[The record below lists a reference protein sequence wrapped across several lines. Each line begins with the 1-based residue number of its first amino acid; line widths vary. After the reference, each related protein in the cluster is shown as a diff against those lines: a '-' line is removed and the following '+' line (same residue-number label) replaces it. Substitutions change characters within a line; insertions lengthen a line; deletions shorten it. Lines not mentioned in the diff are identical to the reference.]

1 MSVQKN
7 HTVTIEAAPTYLFHR
22 SGMKNQDSHAE
33 YGCLLRV
40 PKDLIPFYSVFE
52 VFIINVVSSSTRCV
66 RVTILLLLKKRTDA
80 TMTKLRVRR
89 SNGAEGFFDARK
101 EESRGNDGRA
111 SIYKGVTLIGQ
122 RCVLQRG
129 AAPPS
134 WRSILRGWSS

>member
-1 MSVQKN
+1 MSSSYVSVQKN
-7 HTVTIEAAPTYLFHR
+7 HTVTIEAAPTYLLHR

-40 PKDLIPFYSVFE
+40 PKDLIPFYSVFK

-89 SNGAEGFFDARK
+89 RNGAEGFLTRERK
-101 EESRGNDGRA
+101 RA
-111 SIYKGVTLIGQ
+111 ERQ
-122 RCVLQRG
+122 
-129 AAPPS
+129 
-134 WRSILRGWSS
+134 